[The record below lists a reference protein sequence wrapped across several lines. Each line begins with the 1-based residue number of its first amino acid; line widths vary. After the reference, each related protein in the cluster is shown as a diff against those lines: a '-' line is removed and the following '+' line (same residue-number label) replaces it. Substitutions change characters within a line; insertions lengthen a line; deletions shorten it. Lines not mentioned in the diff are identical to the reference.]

1 MRNKSNTNARWE
13 GKYQGI
19 PTKYIV
25 SLCQVAL
32 SIDSNMRTDNVYLF
46 NYLYLPVELISIGV
60 CLCARRACTRSFGAR
75 WADFSLFLLLS
86 LLPTFHRAWI
96 QLRILWHL
104 LKTMHVSGREDTAK
118 HSGRELCVP
127 RVLFYSYRTWHEF
140 VGITALL
147 AKNVLTRIKWFISCL
162 QQMNHREWETWWEA
176 EVVLRLD
183 VDGALFAALFLILL
197 ACLKPK
203 QFAAKRKQGPQN

>member
-1 MRNKSNTNARWE
+1 MKGWAMRNKSNTNARWE

-75 WADFSLFLLLS
+75 WADFSLFFVAITVTYIPQS
-86 LLPTFHRAWI
+86 VNTTPYIVTPPQNDARQREGGHRQAQW
-96 QLRILWHL
+96 Q
-104 LKTMHVSGREDTAK
+104 
-118 HSGRELCVP
+118 
-127 RVLFYSYRTWHEF
+127 
-140 VGITALL
+140 
-147 AKNVLTRIKWFISCL
+147 
-162 QQMNHREWETWWEA
+162 
-176 EVVLRLD
+176 
-183 VDGALFAALFLILL
+183 GAVCAPCFILL
-197 ACLKPK
+197 IPDMARIC
-203 QFAAKRKQGPQN
+203 GDNSITS